1 MTNDERGREEDFP
14 ALTRNEERTAG
25 PDRLRRNRRF
35 LQQTHDD
42 GDLLGIFTLPYEHP
56 LVAPQ
61 LTHLRQ
67 VPFRTMVNCLHS
79 GQGSPS

>member
-1 MTNDERGREEDFP
+1 MRNRGRI
-14 ALTRNEERTAG
+14 G
-25 PDRLRRNRRF
+25 VPDRLHRNRRF

-42 GDLLGIFTLPYEHP
+42 GDLLCIVTLPYEHP